1 MLSTLMFKHKVNPNS
16 SPSDLGEDLQPLLI
30 LGLGCLDP
38 TLGDPAS
45 VIMTLNYRILKIILK
60 VYPCFSRGDDSTKS
74 QALGSRFA
82 DFTIPILSQISR
94 LMSRPDAVFAFIST
108 IKKLGYLDGLKNK
121 LPLKSPSLWKS
132 WKGVKGEYVLLW
144 DIRRNLRERGMV
156 VRTNEDGCPFVIKY
170 TTRSKLRPSNVVRR
184 YKNAGSS
191 VLAVIRSPIVRMNAK
206 GHLGDNTG
214 SSANVWH
221 TIGRLVPAHTDTI
234 FFEALL
240 VYFVEHHS
248 DVIRNKVD
256 HYVSRPTS
264 PKPSR
269 EQQLILEGEKTP
281 IIYVNFDTP
290 AIPTPEACIR
300 ILDLMTVS
308 TLTTPSISLLWL
320 RACADSWNLVSPRDD
335 ERFDRGGCGVP
346 NKRE

>member
-1 MLSTLMFKHKVNPNS
+1 
-16 SPSDLGEDLQPLLI
+16 
-30 LGLGCLDP
+30 
-38 TLGDPAS
+38 
-45 VIMTLNYRILKIILK
+45 
-60 VYPCFSRGDDSTKS
+60 
-74 QALGSRFA
+74 
-82 DFTIPILSQISR
+82 
-94 LMSRPDAVFAFIST
+94 MSRPDAVFAFIST

-156 VRTNEDGCPFVIKY
+156 VEAPTIER
-170 TTRSKLRPSNVVRR
+170 
-184 YKNAGSS
+184 
-191 VLAVIRSPIVRMNAK
+191 VRMNAK

-300 ILDLMTVS
+300 ILDLINADYTQH
-308 TLTTPSISLLWL
+308 LTAL
-320 RACADSWNLVSPRDD
+320 A
-335 ERFDRGGCGVP
+335 
-346 NKRE
+346 